1 MILWGTSSQQLHITF
16 ILILPQSYHE
26 YTTFQAKMENLNL
39 MAKKIWPPLAPH
51 RPSSSHCECNFWPMF
66 CSIILRCTPFATTC
80 IVHWGLRHHSFV
92 VHWCVVAISR
102 LMSTSFDDFHLVQN
116 TLWNRRIPDRV
127 TGYFCSNPVLMEIKN
142 ATCFIIP
149 IYKIL
154 AQNEK
159 CQQPEKC

>member
-1 MILWGTSSQQLHITF
+1 
-16 ILILPQSYHE
+16 
-26 YTTFQAKMENLNL
+26 MENPNL
-39 MAKKIWPPLAPH
+39 MTKKIWPPLAPH

-127 TGYFCSNPVLMEIKN
+127 TGYFCSNPVLME
-142 ATCFIIP
+142 
-149 IYKIL
+149 
-154 AQNEK
+154 K
-159 CQQPEKC
+159 CHVLDRTHLENPRAKREVSTNWRQQQPKSRSVNKLWNVISFGWLHS

>member
-1 MILWGTSSQQLHITF
+1 MAVTTCIVDQVFWVVPDDSLGHILSNSYISCSYSYY
-16 ILILPQSYHE
+16 PKRYHE
-26 YTTFQAKMENLNL
+26 DTTFQAKMENLNL
-39 MAKKIWPPLAPH
+39 MAKKIWPPLAPN

-127 TGYFCSNPVLMEIKN
+127 TGYFVWTRYSWK
-142 ATCFIIP
+142 
-149 IYKIL
+149 
-154 AQNEK
+154 
-159 CQQPEKC
+159 